1 MQRNVTAMPTQAWS
15 NEHSFQ
21 ASQAQSLVGMSG
33 KTTASS
39 DMIRDFGMD
48 YSSRISAD
56 SEIGRSIGFGG
67 SGRAMRESGLSSS
80 YDLKSFDGRLG
91 LDKSAATK
99 DVVSGSYGGD
109 TLAFAN
115 MGVSNDR
122 ALANVF
128 GSGEN
133 YAGFLTANMDK
144 SVGQLQGE
152 MGAYAAARSLG
163 FNGNWREFNAMR
175 SEVISSWGFCQC
187 R

>member
-1 MQRNVTAMPTQAWS
+1 
-15 NEHSFQ
+15 
-21 ASQAQSLVGMSG
+21 
-33 KTTASS
+33 
-39 DMIRDFGMD
+39 
-48 YSSRISAD
+48 
-56 SEIGRSIGFGG
+56 
-67 SGRAMRESGLSSS
+67 MREGGLSSS

-91 LDKSAATK
+91 LDKSAATR

-175 SEVISSWGFCQC
+175 SEVSALVAGSLLGLSSAGRRIGEGTAEASNSPLSRRLAFW
-187 R
+187 RAAPRNWWWRRT